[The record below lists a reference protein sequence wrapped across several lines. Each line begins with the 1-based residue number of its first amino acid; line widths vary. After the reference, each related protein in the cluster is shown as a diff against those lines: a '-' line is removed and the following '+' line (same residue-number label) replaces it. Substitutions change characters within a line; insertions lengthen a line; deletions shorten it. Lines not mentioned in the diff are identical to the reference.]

1 MFHKC
6 TSNSPPNGHH
16 LHNFVIQ
23 HHTAHSQCMS
33 KRCLGKLPFEK
44 FSHKSVV
51 QRHVSL
57 TPLCSLLDLHCPFLV
72 VPPWSSLVVL
82 LCSLWPFLMVPSS
95 WSLPG
100 GSFLMI
106 PRRLSSSWSLPC
118 GPFLVV
124 SSWWTLPC
132 GSFLMVPFL
141 TVPCGPSILSCS
153 TFCFLLSLLVTFFFL
168 FLSYICIS
176 LTSIKM

>member
-1 MFHKC
+1 MSHKC
-6 TSNSPPNGHH
+6 TRNFPPNGHH

-23 HHTAHSQCMS
+23 HHTAHSQCVS
-33 KRCLGKLPFEK
+33 KRCLGKSPFEN

-57 TPLCSLLDLHCPFLV
+57 TPLCSFLDLHCPFLV
-72 VPPWSSLVVL
+72 VPPWSSLVIL

-100 GSFLMI
+100 G
-106 PRRLSSSWSLPC
+106 

-124 SSWWTLPC
+124 VPSLWFLPH
-132 GSFLMVPFL
+132 GS
-141 TVPCGPSILSCS
+141 LSHS
-153 TFCFLLSLLVTFFFL
+153 PLWSFHPLLFHLLLSLVSPGYFL
-168 FLSYICIS
+168 FVVIILHMYIPYFN
-176 LTSIKM
+176 

>member
-1 MFHKC
+1 MHELK
-6 TSNSPPNGHH
+6 G
-16 LHNFVIQ
+16 
-23 HHTAHSQCMS
+23 
-33 KRCLGKLPFEK
+33 RLGKSPFEK

-82 LCSLWPFLMVPSS
+82 LCSLWPSPMVPSS

-100 GSFLMI
+100 G
-106 PRRLSSSWSLPC
+106 

-124 SSWWTLPC
+124 VPSWWFLPHDP
-132 GSFLMVPFL
+132 SKALFLMVPSLWSLPGGPFL
-141 TVPCGPSILSCS
+141 VVPSSWFPFSQSLVVLPSSLVPPSAFSCLSW
-153 TFCFLLSLLVTFFFL
+153 LLSFCCHYPTYVYPLLQLKCDL
-168 FLSYICIS
+168 FDL
-176 LTSIKM
+176 